1 MGSRVSHQA
10 RPPPRVAVSYRQN
23 DRVTPTPT
31 NAAPDDVP
39 WKARFRAARMT
50 LPDWAVLRPD
60 RNVFVSNVS
69 GTFEMYR
76 WDRSD
81 GTSAQVTARPAGT
94 RVGTIDPAGDWIWWF
109 DDDGGNEYGV
119 WRRQRFEADPG
130 ASTAEVAV
138 PGLLPSY
145 PSGLCL
151 GQHGFAVVGRS
162 TDEGASIYVAHPG
175 SDPVVVYSHE
185 QDAGVIA
192 LSRDDSLLAIEHS
205 EHGDSRHMALRV
217 VRVADGSTV
226 ADKWDGVGR
235 GVAAV
240 AFAPIEG
247 DTRLLARHERQDRWT
262 PFIWDVADDT
272 ELALALDLPGDVSAQ
287 WFADA
292 SALLIGHEYQAR
304 SSLYRYDLATN
315 SLEQLEIPAGTISG
329 ATARPDG
336 TIEFL
341 WSSGAQAPALRD
353 SAGQVVF
360 TPPGPVA
367 PESVPVEDAW
377 VDGQGGLIHAL
388 VSKPAGAVFPVP
400 TVFLVHGGPA
410 MYDADAFSPGVAA
423 WVDAGFAVVRVNYR
437 GSTGYGSGWRDALT
451 QRVGLTELEDLLA
464 VRTWAVA
471 SGLADPSRIVLT
483 GGSWGG
489 YLTLLG
495 LGTQPDAWAVGVAGV
510 PVADYVA
517 EYQDEMEGLR
527 AYDRALFGGSP
538 DEVPD
543 RYRQSSPITYV
554 DDVVAPVFI
563 LAGANDPRCPIR
575 QIDNYIERLTAR
587 SAPFEV
593 YRFDAGHGSLVVE
606 ERIKQA
612 EAEID
617 FARRH
622 LPA

>member
-23 DRVTPTPT
+23 DRVANDST
-31 NAAPDDVP
+31 NAAPLDVP

-109 DDDGGNEYGV
+109 DDDGGNEFGV
-119 WRRQRFEADPG
+119 WRRQRFEADAG
-130 ASTAEVAV
+130 APTAEVAV

-151 GQHGFAVVGRS
+151 GQHGLAIVGRS

-175 SDPVVVYSHE
+175 GDPVVVYSHE

-272 ELALALDLPGDVSAQ
+272 ERALALDLPGDVSAQ

-292 SALLIGHEYQAR
+292 SALLIAHEYQAR

-377 VDGQGGLIHAL
+377 VEGQGGLIHAL

-437 GSTGYGSGWRDALT
+437 GSTGYVSCSP
-451 QRVGLTELEDLLA
+451 A
-464 VRTWAVA
+464 VR
-471 SGLADPSRIVLT
+471 
-483 GGSWGG
+483 
-489 YLTLLG
+489 
-495 LGTQPDAWAVGVAGV
+495 GVAISPCSASARSPTRG
-510 PVADYVA
+510 
-517 EYQDEMEGLR
+517 R
-527 AYDRALFGGSP
+527 SALPGCRWPTMSRSTKTRWKGYARTTARCSAAAPTRYPTGIGSRRRSP
-538 DEVPD
+538 TSTTWW
-543 RYRQSSPITYV
+543 RRCSSWP
-554 DDVVAPVFI
+554 APMTH
-563 LAGANDPRCPIR
+563 A
-575 QIDNYIERLTAR
+575 AR
-587 SAPFEV
+587 SARSTTTLNGSPHARHRSRSTGSTPATVRSWSRSASSRPKPRSTSPAATFRPDGCCGAAVRRPRRTCRANNAV
-593 YRFDAGHGSLVVE
+593 YRVICTTTLD
-606 ERIKQA
+606 
-612 EAEID
+612 
-617 FARRH
+617 
-622 LPA
+622 